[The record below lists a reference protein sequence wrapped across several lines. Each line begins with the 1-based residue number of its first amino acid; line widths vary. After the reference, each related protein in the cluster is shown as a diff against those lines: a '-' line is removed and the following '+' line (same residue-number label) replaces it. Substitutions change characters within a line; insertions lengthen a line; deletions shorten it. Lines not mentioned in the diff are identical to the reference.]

1 MKKLGIY
8 IHIPFCMSKCN
19 YCDFTSFAG
28 YGMEAF
34 VEYTKALKTE
44 IKGYAEGSQE
54 IGGKI
59 FITSDY
65 IVDTIFLGGGTPSLF
80 PLALLT
86 EIVKSISDCFKLS
99 EKLEFT
105 IESNPKTLNS
115 KSLSEYI
122 NLSINR
128 LSMGAQS
135 FDDNTLKFLGRAH
148 DSSDIEKSFYIA
160 RDAGF
165 NNINMDFIFGIPN
178 QTMPSWEDTIL
189 KVKALNPEHLSIYN
203 LKIEENTPFSQMIK
217 DGKIVEI
224 EDKLDRRMYRFA
236 LDALTHK
243 RRFDEV
249 PQDKYVKYEISNLSH
264 KGFECR
270 HNLKYWSMDEF
281 LGLGLNAHS
290 YINKTR
296 SSNISN
302 LQDYIKNAGSFKI
315 WEHKNDIEDEIS
327 EYIFTGMRK
336 TKGISLNEFRT
347 TFNIEI
353 ESKFGE
359 EIKKLTIE
367 KLIISRNG
375 FLSLTN
381 KGINISNYVLSHFV

>member
-1 MKKLGIY
+1 
-8 IHIPFCMSKCN
+8 MSKCN
-19 YCDFTSFAG
+19 YCDFASFAG
-28 YGMEAF
+28 YGREAF

-54 IGGKI
+54 IGGKN
-59 FITSDY
+59 FVTSDY

-80 PLALLT
+80 PLELIT
-86 EIVKSISDCFKLS
+86 EIVKSISDSFKLS

-105 IESNPKTLNS
+105 IESNPKTLNR
-115 KSLSEYI
+115 KSLTEYI

-135 FDDNTLKFLGRAH
+135 FDDNILKFLGRSH
-148 DSSDIEKSFYIA
+148 DSSDIEKSFCMA
-160 RDAGF
+160 RDEGF

-189 KVKALNPEHLSIYN
+189 KAKELNPEHLSIYN
-203 LKIEENTPFSQMIK
+203 LKIEENTPFQQMLNE
-217 DGKIVEI
+217 GKISEI
-224 EDKLDRRMYRFA
+224 DDKLDRRMYKLA
-236 LDALTHK
+236 VDALTK
-243 RRFDEV
+243 KSSFSELSK
-249 PQDKYVKYEISNLSH
+249 DKYIRYEISNLSH
-264 KGFECR
+264 KEHECR

-290 YINKTR
+290 YINKAR

-336 TKGISLNEFRT
+336 TKGISLNEFQT
-347 TFNIEI
+347 TFNLEL
-353 ESKFGE
+353 ESKFSD

-367 KLIISRNG
+367 KLIISHNG
-375 FLSLTN
+375 FLRLTD